1 MTAPKTPTL
10 AELAKILG
18 DLVPTLQWVEQVQI
32 VTAKAVE
39 QETNAVCGKQV
50 LNEAQARAVAWRVLS
65 DLGVFVRDVEPGEPE
80 PTEPAPETF
89 DDV

>member
-10 AELAKILG
+10 AELGKILG
-18 DLVPTLQWVEQVQI
+18 DLVPTLQWVEGVQN

-39 QETNAVCGKQV
+39 QETNAVLGKQT

-65 DLGVFVRDVEPGEPE
+65 DLGTFVRDVEPGTPE
-80 PTEPAPETF
+80 PGADAAPETF
-89 DDV
+89 DD